1 LWSHYYTF
9 GIHIYPAHF
18 KTTKFGYASVTYKL
32 WTLWLIKI
40 DTVPNPSEW
49 NLKLEIKLISK
60 ATNINLILQR
70 VWRYQRGN
78 QNPYIEEE
86 QTTQWPKE
94 KVQRDKQRPTKHTYT
109 TKDRVTRTS
118 IIRSELRCSGRV
130 NSSYFTSVTRSANL
144 VTHPVISREWE
155 RTGKCLRQVEH
166 IFGHLWQRY
175 SIEVNQVMVAIVKLT
190 KWWLQL
196 ANGSLWFSR
205 FLVNSNPLSRKSWK
219 EPQDLEYRIIFIC
232 RYCWNV
238 ATHKWKVHNG
248 KIEIISF
255 VVKLVLNRLSLLISR
270 CRSRYEADLSVS
282 VVSFI

>member
-1 LWSHYYTF
+1 MWSHYYTF
-9 GIHIYPAHF
+9 EIHISSAHF

-60 ATNINLILQR
+60 VTNIHLILKR

-94 KVQRDKQRPTKHTYT
+94 KVQRDKQRPTKHAYT
-109 TKDRVTRTS
+109 IKDRVTRTS

-130 NSSYFTSVTRSANL
+130 NSSCFTRVTCSVNL
-144 VTHPVISREWE
+144 VTNPVISREWE
-155 RTGKCLRQVEH
+155 RTGNCLRQVEH
-166 IFGHLWQRY
+166 IFGHLWQKY
-175 SIEVNQVMVAIVKLT
+175 SIVVYQVMVATVKLT

-196 ANGSLWFSR
+196 TKRNLRFSR
-205 FLVNSNPLSRKSWK
+205 FLANSNPLSRKSWK
-219 EPQDLEYRIIFIC
+219 EPQS
-232 RYCWNV
+232 
-238 ATHKWKVHNG
+238 G
-248 KIEIISF
+248 ISYH
-255 VVKLVLNRLSLLISR
+255 LHMQVLLD
-270 CRSRYEADLSVS
+270 CCYT
-282 VVSFI
+282 